1 MKKRNKTIFFVVG
14 LMAILLTAC
23 NKYYYDSGVH
33 DAEYNGSTLDYLKAK
48 TPFFDSTLTVINLA
62 GMNDVLQ
69 KENVT
74 FFAPPSGSI
83 NKTIIGLNRYLRFN
97 GKDTVSRLDQIKPK
111 VWRHVLAQY
120 IFKGTS
126 LLKDYPQRDTLSYV
140 AYPGHNYTSY
150 EGRIMNIGVIFNDA
164 GGVQYAGYRQLF
176 LAYIPDLSNPQV
188 ALQNNPIASSDIQTN
203 NGVIHVLTRAKHNFG
218 FNTQKF
224 IDEAIAE
231 GIDPVSP

>member
-1 MKKRNKTIFFVVG
+1 MKRNRKTLLFVFVV
-14 LMAILLTAC
+14 LLLTAC
-23 NKYYYDSGVH
+23 NKYYYDTGVH
-33 DAEYNGSTLDYLKAK
+33 EAKYNGSTLAYLKSKA
-48 TPFFDSTLTVINLA
+48 PFFDSTLMVIDLA
-62 GMNDVLQ
+62 GMNDVLD
-69 KENVT
+69 KEDVT
-74 FFAPPSGSI
+74 FFAPPGGSI
-83 NKTIIGLNRYLRFN
+83 NKSIIGLNRYLKFN

-111 VWRHVLAQY
+111 VWRNTLSQY

-150 EGRIMNIGVIFNDA
+150 SGRIMNIGVIFNDA

-188 ALQNNPIASSDIQTN
+188 ALQNNPIATSDIQTN
-203 NGVIHVLTRAKHNFG
+203 NGAIHVLNRAKHNFG

-231 GIDPVSP
+231 GIGPAKP